1 MKKIVFLLLVV
12 FFFSCKE
19 NMPVVPLPPP
29 IDSERVVLVEEFTGV
44 GCVQCPQGSVELENL
59 LGIYGENLV
68 VVSIHAGDFVNPL
81 PQSNVNFKTDE
92 GEALIN
98 YLGSPPFYPSAVVNR
113 KDFDGGNYRIQTGRN
128 NWVSFID
135 QELQDDP
142 KILVNIAK
150 TYDED
155 TRELQV
161 EITGVALE
169 DITGELRMTIMITES
184 NIVDAQLDD
193 QAASGIVLDYVH
205 KHAFRTTMTNFD
217 GEKFSDQMSE
227 GDNYS
232 VTKTMTLPEE
242 WVAAECEIVAFVN
255 LIDGQNKEVLQA
267 RSTHVND

>member
-1 MKKIVFLLLVV
+1 MKKLVFLFLIVFLY
-12 FFFSCKE
+12 SCKE
-19 NMPVVPLPPP
+19 NCPVVPDRPP
-29 IDSERVVLVEEFTGV
+29 IDSDRKVLVEEFTGV

-81 PQSNVNFKTDE
+81 PQSNFNFKTDE

-113 KDFDGGNYRIQTGRN
+113 KDFDGGNYRLQTGRN

-135 QELQDDP
+135 QELDEDP
-142 KILVNIAK
+142 KIIVNVAK
-150 TYDED
+150 TYDAD
-155 TRELQV
+155 TRELEV

-169 DITGELRMTIMITES
+169 DITGELRLTIMITES

-217 GEKFSDQMSE
+217 GEKFTDQMAE

-232 VTKTMTLPEE
+232 MTKTMTLPEE
-242 WVAAECEIVAFVN
+242 WVVAECEIIAFVN

-267 RSTHVND
+267 GSAHVID